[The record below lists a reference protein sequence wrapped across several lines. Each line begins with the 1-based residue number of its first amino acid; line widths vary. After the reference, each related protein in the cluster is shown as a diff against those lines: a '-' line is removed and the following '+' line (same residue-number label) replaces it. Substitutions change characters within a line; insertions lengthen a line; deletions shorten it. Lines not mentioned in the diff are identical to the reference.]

1 MAVAKRS
8 RWSNE
13 TGYEMTLG
21 NLRAGSGVSTHPTR
35 GFRRLR
41 SFWRNREGTS
51 AIELALTLPVIAAMI
66 VPLTDLGMG
75 AYTKM
80 QVVNA
85 AQAGAEYAAAKGASN
100 YNATNIS
107 TAVTSA
113 TGLSG
118 ITATPAPAESCG
130 CVSGTTISNL
140 GAPPCSTS
148 CASGTDGT
156 FVTVSA
162 QANYTPL
169 FPYPGIA
176 SPVTLTATS
185 VVRIQ

>member
-1 MAVAKRS
+1 MMLKNLRTRAERPADQKRS
-8 RWSNE
+8 
-13 TGYEMTLG
+13 
-21 NLRAGSGVSTHPTR
+21 A
-35 GFRRLR
+35 RRLR
-41 SFWRNREGTS
+41 NFWRNREGAS

-85 AQAGAEYAAAKGASN
+85 AQAGAEYALAKGASN

-107 TAVTSA
+107 SAVTSA

-118 ITATPAPAESCG
+118 VSASPAPAEACG
-130 CVSGTTISNL
+130 CITGTTITNE
-140 GAPPCSTS
+140 GAPPCSTV
-148 CASGTDGT
+148 CASGTDGL
-156 FVTVSA
+156 FVTVGA
-162 QANYTPL
+162 QATYTTL
-169 FPYPGIA
+169 FPYPGIS
-176 SPVTLTATS
+176 SPLTLSATS